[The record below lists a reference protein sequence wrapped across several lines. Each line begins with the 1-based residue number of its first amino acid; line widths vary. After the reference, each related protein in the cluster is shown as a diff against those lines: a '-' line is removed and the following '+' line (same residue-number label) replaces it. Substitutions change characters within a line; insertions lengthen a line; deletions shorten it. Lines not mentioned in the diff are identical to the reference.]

1 MSGQYNLA
9 LADFDSLK
17 TVSKKIFKIIS
28 KQLNVNTAYVTKRGH
43 ESTVILSSYNENEVI
58 IPEGYEVE
66 HSGTY
71 CQYVISNKDN
81 AMTTTDLSKDELT
94 REMEATSQLNVKG
107 FLGVTLTDTHGRVFG
122 TLCVMDEEEKEFN
135 EEDIDFLKSMAG
147 VLSHLIELDETK
159 YNMALLNVP
168 IIPITEG
175 VSVLSVQGIIDEH
188 RSDKITT
195 DVLAYT
201 TEHEMEYFIID
212 VSGLII
218 VDGDFPQELLNM
230 VKSLKIMGVE
240 PIITGITPHFA
251 KHEADN
257 VQLLKLDIKTVNS
270 LQSALEYIGF
280 SLVEHQV

>member
-1 MSGQYNLA
+1 MPGEYNLE
-9 LADFDSLK
+9 LSDFDSLK

-28 KQLNVNTAYVTKRGH
+28 KQLNVNTAYVTKRGDQ
-43 ESTVILSSYNENEVI
+43 STTILSSYNDDEVI

-71 CQYVISNKDN
+71 CQYVISNEDN
-81 AMTTTDLSKDELT
+81 AMTTTDLTTDELT

-107 FLGVTLTDTHGRVFG
+107 FLGVTLNDTHGKVFG
-122 TLCVMDEEEKEFN
+122 TLCVMDEEEKEFDG
-135 EEDIDFLKSMAG
+135 EDIDFLKSMAG

-175 VSVLSVQGIIDEH
+175 IAVLSVQGIIDQH
-188 RSDKITT
+188 RSDKITS
-195 DVLAYT
+195 DVLTYT
-201 TEHEMEYFIID
+201 TEQETEYFVID
-212 VSGLII
+212 VSGLIV
-218 VDGDFPQELLNM
+218 VDGNFPQELINM
-230 VKSLKIMGVE
+230 VKSLEIMGVE

-257 VQLLKLDIKTVNS
+257 VQLLQLNVKTVNS

-280 SLVEHQV
+280 SLVEHDA